1 MIRKYLA
8 MTILAVTL
16 SACSETAYED
26 HQSSQDNKSFLQSA
40 MDRVLVI
47 FKSKTTD
54 EETQKTESIS
64 AKTTQNSTMTLAVQ
78 SHLAHI
84 GSDMQSASETPEQ
97 KTSKQDLEQYHQ
109 DYAQAVN
116 VDDKLFALVALV
128 QADHK
133 HAIPLLKEA
142 YESQEP
148 ELRKGAVLQMQPFN
162 DKKEVVDL
170 LLKALDDPDPDVVI
184 EAVEG
189 LANNK
194 SKRVIEEL
202 KKVANSHP
210 DQLIREVA
218 QDYVSQVEINSR

>member
-1 MIRKYLA
+1 MVRKFLT
-8 MTILAVTL
+8 MTILAVAL
-16 SACSETAYED
+16 SACSEKASED
-26 HQSSQDNKSFLQSA
+26 KSSQDNKSFLQSA

-54 EETQKTESIS
+54 EETQKAENIP
-64 AKTTQNSTMTLAVQ
+64 AKATQNSTMALAVQ

-84 GSDMQSASETPEQ
+84 GADMQSASEISEQ

-116 VDDKLFALVALV
+116 VDDKLFALAALV
-128 QADHK
+128 QADQK

-148 ELRKGAVLQMQPFN
+148 ELRKGAVLQMQTFN

-170 LLKALDDPDPDVVI
+170 LLKALDDPEPDVVI
-184 EAVEG
+184 EVVEG
-189 LANNK
+189 LASNK
-194 SKRVIEEL
+194 NKRVVEGL

-218 QDYVSQVEINSR
+218 QDYVNQVEINTR

>member
-1 MIRKYLA
+1 MIRKFLT
-8 MTILAVTL
+8 MTILAAAL
-16 SACSETAYED
+16 SACSEKASED
-26 HQSSQDNKSFLQSA
+26 KSSLDNKSFLQSA

-54 EETQKTESIS
+54 EETQKAESIS

-84 GSDMQSASETPEQ
+84 GAEMQSASQIPDQ
-97 KTSKQDLEQYHQ
+97 KTHIQEIEQYHQ

-116 VDDKLFALVALV
+116 VDDKVFALAALV
-128 QADHK
+128 QADQK

-148 ELRKGAVLQMQPFN
+148 ELRKGAVLQMQNFN
-162 DKKEVVDL
+162 DKKEVAGL
-170 LLKALDDPDPDVVI
+170 LLKALGDPDPDVVI

-194 SKRVIEEL
+194 NKRVIEEI

-210 DQLIREVA
+210 DQIIREVA
-218 QDYVSQVEINSR
+218 QDYVNQAEINSR

>member
-1 MIRKYLA
+1 MIKKYLTMA
-8 MTILAVTL
+8 ILALTL
-16 SACSETAYED
+16 NACSEKASED
-26 HQSSQDNKSFLQSA
+26 KSSQDNKSFLQNA

-54 EETQKTESIS
+54 EETQKSENIP
-64 AKTTQNSTMTLAVQ
+64 AKTTQNSTRTLAVQ

-84 GSDMQSASETPEQ
+84 GADMQSASQTPEQ

-116 VDDKLFALVALV
+116 VDDKVFALAALV

-133 HAIPLLKEA
+133 HAISLLKEA
-142 YESQEP
+142 YASQEP

-170 LLKALDDPDPDVVI
+170 LLKALGDPDPDVVI

-194 SKRVIEEL
+194 SKRVVEGL

-210 DQLIREVA
+210 DQLIRKVA
-218 QDYVSQVEINSR
+218 QDYVNQSEINGR